1 MHPMVYANPVHIFLV
16 EDDHKLSGAI
26 KYYLEKHHFSVSTE
40 KDGNL
45 AVERIL
51 DEKPALVILDI
62 MLPGKDGKTI
72 CRELRGQYDG
82 LIVMLT
88 ALGEEVD
95 QIVGLEIGA
104 DDYIAKPVRPRFLL
118 CRINAL
124 LRLTARFDI
133 MSMEKPATDVD
144 PNAADTMCI
153 GDLKIHLPS
162 RSVFLNRRPIELST
176 VQFDLLTYLAT
187 HAGRV
192 ISREQLYKDLRGIDY
207 DGLNRSID
215 LAIARIRRKLSD
227 DGNHPRIIKSVRGEG
242 YLMVKPS

>member
-1 MHPMVYANPVHIFLV
+1 MKNDNRIHIFLV
-16 EDDHKLSGAI
+16 EDDHKLSEAI
-26 KYYLEKHHFSVSTE
+26 KNYLENHQFSVSTE
-40 KDGNL
+40 EDGSL

-88 ALGEEVD
+88 ALDEEVD

-124 LRLTARFDI
+124 LRLTARFDTSPI
-133 MSMEKPATDVD
+133 EKPAPAIGTD
-144 PNAADTMCI
+144 PTETICI
-153 GDLKIHLPS
+153 GNLKIHFPS
-162 RSVFLNRRPIELST
+162 RSVFLHRRPIELSNF
-176 VQFDLLTYLAT
+176 QFDLLAYLAA

-192 ISREQLYKDLRGIDY
+192 ISRNQLYKDLRGIEY
-207 DGLNRSID
+207 DGQNRSMD
-215 LAIARIRRKLSD
+215 LVIARIRQNLGD
-227 DGNHPRIIKSVRGEG
+227 DGSNPHIIKSIRGQG